1 MVRKAEKNEL
11 TLLMEIYHAAQ
22 RFMAE
27 TGNPNQWKTVHPP
40 QAMIEEDIEIGRL
53 YVVEREGKIAG
64 VFMFEIGDD
73 PTYLKIDD
81 GSWLEDS
88 DYGVIH
94 RIASCIGARGVV
106 REATEFALEKIGHI
120 RIDTHEDNKIMQH
133 VLEKIGYQ
141 RRGVIYVYDGTPR
154 EAYEYVAK

>member
-1 MVRKAEKNEL
+1 MIRKAVIQDL
-11 TLLMEIYHAAQ
+11 PAIMEVYRGAQ
-22 RFMAE
+22 GFMAQ
-27 TGNPNQWKTVHPP
+27 TGNPTQWGNFYPTIP
-40 QAMIEEDIEIGRL
+40 MLEEDIALNRL
-53 YVVEREGKIAG
+53 HVIVRDNDICG
-64 VFMFEIGDD
+64 VFMFAIGED
-73 PTYLKIDD
+73 PWYAVIDN
-81 GSWLEDS
+81 GEWLDNS
-88 DYGVIH
+88 LYGVIH